1 MDDACVDDS
10 DDSISAGGHLQ
21 QNCQKA
27 AGAEAEGMCRGTA
40 ACIFCY
46 HCRCEWLL

>member
-1 MDDACVDDS
+1 MDDACVDHS
-10 DDSISAGGHLQ
+10 DDPVSAGGHLQ

-27 AGAEAEGMCRGTA
+27 AGSEAEGMCRGIA
-40 ACIFCY
+40 ACIFCC